1 MKDNYSVV
9 IFYSTSAAIRAES
22 LTKRANLKIKLIPV
36 PRHLSSDCGICLR
49 FSNEDKL
56 KIEKILQDGKV
67 DMKIF
72 IKYSSFRIEKNI

>member
-1 MKDNYSVV
+1 MKDNFSVV

-22 LTKRANLKIKLIPV
+22 LTKKENLKIKLIPV

-49 FSNEDKL
+49 FNNEDKS

-67 DMKIF
+67 EYENIYKI
-72 IKYSSFRIEKNI
+72 